1 MSEQIVRTCQ
11 VVDEL
16 ATEDGAVVLLAASAG
31 HQLVRLSVLG
41 QVIRE
46 LAAEGITAER
56 LAQEVELRIGPPP
69 QGDVA
74 ELVAAAVAE
83 LERDG
88 LVVSID
94 P

>member
-1 MSEQIVRTCQ
+1 MSEQRVRTCQ

-16 ATEDGAVVLLAASAG
+16 TAEDGAVVLLAGAAG
-31 HQLVRLSVLG
+31 HLLVRLSVLG

-46 LAAEGITAER
+46 LAADGITTSR
-56 LAQEVELRIGPPP
+56 LAEEVELRIGPPP

-88 LVVSID
+88 LVTIE